1 MLSCQREYI
10 NLQTC
15 DKNCIFCSVF
25 CFSCV
30 PGAASC
36 VSPSFSPVFSCCL
49 FTQASVCWTPGHLGP
64 LIWIG
69 VLLMSPPPMDQCSL
83 NVTDCKAP
91 RGNVNSNCQDIFSHS
106 HCEQVNR
113 WTRIFADQYPLGL
126 AAARNHLKG
135 CLSAFI
141 NGSKWIK
148 GRLRLLL
155 SSLLLGDGLFL
166 CLVSS
171 ITIVFWHILM
181 RCQNIFSRVCA
192 ACWSIFSH

>member
-15 DKNCIFCSVF
+15 DKNCIFSSVF
-25 CFSCV
+25 VF
-30 PGAASC
+30 PASLELLAVC
-36 VSPSFSPVFSCCL
+36 LPHSPPSSPAVFSL
-49 FTQASVCWTPGHLGP
+49 KLLSAGPPATWARWSGSASSLC
-64 LIWIG
+64 
-69 VLLMSPPPMDQCSL
+69 PPPMDQCSL

>member
-1 MLSCQREYI
+1 MLSCQREHI

-15 DKNCIFCSVF
+15 DKNCIFSSVF
-25 CFSCV
+25 VF
-30 PGAASC
+30 PASLELLAVC
-36 VSPSFSPVFSCCL
+36 LPPSPPSSPAVFSL
-49 FTQASVCWTPGHLGP
+49 KLLSAGSASSLCP
-64 LIWIG
+64 
-69 VLLMSPPPMDQCSL
+69 PPPMDQCSL